1 MAQRDDDKAREERI
15 ARLQADG
22 VLSAKQAQLLCT
34 SLQVG
39 TAGTGSKTSS
49 HAGSKRKPW
58 TIYFILICLATIIA
72 WLMTG
77 IGNETA
83 IQDVSQT
90 LNQPGETGA
99 MNNSLSNL
107 IAVFL
112 ILAIPVGLLA
122 WFYNAI
128 ISREEAVYG
137 SWAQVESS
145 YQRRNDLIPALI
157 DTVSRYLNH
166 EADTLTRVTES
177 RSAGAAEFDTLLQD
191 LLQAQ
196 ADSAELLGQGETLL
210 DEAESLTALQQAQN
224 LVGGR
229 MMRLFALVEDYP
241 DLNSSDQF
249 LELQGQLEG
258 TENRINVARVR
269 FNEAV
274 EEYNQ
279 SIRRLPGNLIAG
291 LGGFQRKAYFQAD
304 EGADNAPDLNF
315 E

>member
-1 MAQRDDDKAREERI
+1 MAKRDGDKAREARI
-15 ARLQADG
+15 AKLQADG
-22 VLSAKQAQLLCT
+22 VLSAQQAQSLRSSLL
-34 SLQVG
+34 VG
-39 TAGTGSKTSS
+39 SAAGGGKMAG
-49 HAGSKRKPW
+49 HAASKRKPW
-58 TIYFILICLATIIA
+58 VTYFVLICLAGVVG
-72 WLMTG
+72 LLVVGTG
-77 IGNETA
+77 SETT

-107 IAVFL
+107 IAVIL

-128 ISREEAVYG
+128 VAREESVYA

-145 YQRRNDLIPALI
+145 YQRRNDLIPSLI
-157 DTVSRYLNH
+157 DTVSRYLNY
-166 EADTLTRVTES
+166 EADTLARVTES
-177 RSAGAAEFDTLLQD
+177 RSAGTTEFNTLLED

-210 DEAESLTALQQAQN
+210 EDAASLSALQQVQN

-274 EEYNQ
+274 EDYNQ
-279 SIRRLPGNLIAG
+279 SIRKLPGNLIAG

-304 EGADNAPDLNF
+304 EGADGAPDLNF

>member
-1 MAQRDDDKAREERI
+1 MAQRDGDRARQERI
-15 ARLQADG
+15 AKLQADG
-22 VLSAKQAQLLCT
+22 VLSAKQAQMLRT

-39 TAGTGSKTSS
+39 TAGTASKTSS
-49 HAGSKRKPW
+49 DATSKRKPW
-58 TIYFILICLATIIA
+58 KIYFILICLATIIA
-72 WLMTG
+72 WLVIGT
-77 IGNETA
+77 GNETA
-83 IQDVSQT
+83 VQDVSQT

-107 IAVFL
+107 IAVLL
-112 ILAIPVGLLA
+112 ILAIPIGLLA

-128 ISREEAVYG
+128 VTREEAVYA

-145 YQRRNDLIPALI
+145 YQRRSDLIPALI
-157 DTVSRYLNH
+157 DTVSRYLNY

-177 RSAGAAEFDTLLQD
+177 RSASAAEFNTLLQD

-196 ADSAELLGQGETLL
+196 ADSAELLGQGETLV

-258 TENRINVARVR
+258 TENRINVARIR